1 MVDKMMLL
9 TLTVWLY
16 NRLLRTYPP
25 AFRQRFAGEM
35 AQVFCQLCKETY
47 QQRGAGGLL
56 RLWLAAYWDGLCSML
71 EQWRQRLYQKR
82 RLQVSSIESDQ
93 QPGFQPLSVN
103 HAWLAILPFLGFG
116 LASLANRLIV
126 IDKQPAFWQALL
138 DSPFLVFNWLVML
151 GLGIGLYKGAPRW
164 VYSYLGWALLFA
176 WWWSNMSSYGYH
188 WKGELWLLLA
198 GVILFILLLK
208 RSWQPLKALANG
220 LWQDWTFLS
229 FGLYILYSFV
239 YMLFDENH
247 HPRLL
252 MLIAATTLVICLGAW
267 GYYRLTGPLR
277 RVLALLGGL
286 LGATALSVFS
296 EATWNS
302 SAYYGLPE
310 SAQNVN
316 LVSLIA
322 FAILAAMMLGNALLT
337 RWRQR
342 KLAVMGKS

>member
-1 MVDKMMLL
+1 M
-9 TLTVWLY
+9 
-16 NRLLRTYPP
+16 
-25 AFRQRFAGEM
+25 
-35 AQVFCQLCKETY
+35 
-47 QQRGAGGLL
+47 
-56 RLWLAAYWDGLCSML
+56 
-71 EQWRQRLYQKR
+71 
-82 RLQVSSIESDQ
+82 SSIESDQ
-93 QPGFQPLSVN
+93 HPGFQPLSVN

-296 EATWNS
+296 EATWDSKRVLWPAGKRSKCKPGQSDRFRNPCS
-302 SAYYGLPE
+302 NDAWQCTPDPL
-310 SAQNVN
+310 ATTQ
-316 LVSLIA
+316 VS
-322 FAILAAMMLGNALLT
+322 
-337 RWRQR
+337 RYEK
-342 KLAVMGKS
+342 KLAPNWKIRENRGT